1 MLQELLTVLKL
12 ADNLG
17 DGVHGGVAAVAAA
30 AGSDDVGS
38 GVAVNV
44 EGRSWAVDFFRVD
57 DFAVLEWSK
66 NM

>member
-1 MLQELLTVLKL
+1 MLHELLTVLKL

-17 DGVHGGVAAVAAA
+17 DGVHGGVAAAA

>member
-1 MLQELLTVLKL
+1 MLHELLTVLKL

-17 DGVHGGVAAVAAA
+17 DGVHGGVAAA